1 MVGCLWL
8 CWLPEESFEED
19 RPKRKKKT
27 SQQKFKERYE
37 AGDPEVDLLGEPSGR
52 FDYYVLYPK
61 SKKQTFPSPSKKDY
75 NQNQKPPLVPY
86 YQKALLQTLKCQPLP
101 TKPTQIP
108 ESSLCYMFDQA
119 SPSYSQNFPPLE
131 NFDHPQTNTK
141 HVWKIKNPVG
151 TNSDGTK
158 KQKQNYCSS
167 EVLHINKGP
176 TVSSN
181 SYSWEK

>member
-27 SQQKFKERYE
+27 SQQKLKERYE

-52 FDYYVLYPK
+52 FDYYVLYPR

-75 NQNQKPPLVPY
+75 NQNQKPPLIPY
-86 YQKALLQTLKCQPLP
+86 YQKVLPQTLKCQPLP

-108 ESSLCYMFDQA
+108 ESSPCYMFDQA

-131 NFDHPQTNTK
+131 SFDHPQTNTK

-151 TNSDGTK
+151 NNSDGTK
-158 KQKQNYCSS
+158 KK
-167 EVLHINKGP
+167 
-176 TVSSN
+176 VSSVEAALN
-181 SYSWEK
+181 WQAENAVAQNKVL